1 MSNNISH
8 WKVKKIDNFI
18 LPLRSLYEDID
29 ETSWRPPK
37 PTIINPSTLE
47 IHIDGADGFEV
58 KGNLVGDNIVVKD
71 INNTG
76 EGSGTFMGYLD
87 DAFKKSIGILEVV
100 MIWESG
106 EVEHMKVNN
115 GVVTIKEVEL

>member
-18 LPLRSLYEDID
+18 LPLKSLYDEIEDD
-29 ETSWRPPK
+29 SWRPRLPK
-37 PTIINPSTLE
+37 ITNPSTLE
-47 IHIDGADGFEV
+47 IHIKGYDGFEV
-58 KGNLVGDNIVVKD
+58 KGNLVGDNIVITD